1 MFYIVETNEQLS
13 ELFYMGYDKVFV
25 EPIYYNDNLH
35 PSLNHVS
42 LLYIKPLN
50 NDKGYIVCLDH
61 SEALSI
67 DKVSIDN
74 LLSSF
79 DELYVRDKK
88 SFIYHFPVCNVI
100 DVSFISPEYQDPIT
114 SAHTFFYQ
122 RHGEKLNINTV
133 IPLTKHY
140 EKCEYIF
147 DKVKEYCVA
156 PPNVKFH
163 NKLTSVFYAI
173 EQSGI
178 KINPDIFNKH
188 FELNNEDFSLYEN
201 TIYTQYNLYNITGRP
216 SNRFNGINFAAL
228 NKEDGC
234 RDAFIP
240 ENDYFLEIDITA
252 YHPTLAA
259 QLVNFNF
266 EDETPYQYFAREANV
281 EINEAKI
288 LMFKQLYGGVYK
300 EYQHIEFFQLIQKYI
315 DKLWDT
321 FQTDGFVECSTSGHK
336 FTKNIKDLN
345 PQKLF
350 NYTLQNLE
358 TSTNVLILWNIIRLL
373 RNKSTKVV
381 LYTYDSILLDY
392 KKDEDILEEI
402 NEVFTKFNLKTKM
415 TEGYTY
421 GSMSLKQ

>member
-1 MFYIVETNEQLS
+1 MFYIVETKEQLGD
-13 ELFYMGYDKVFV
+13 LFYIGYDNVFI
-25 EPIYYNDNLH
+25 EPIYYNDYLH
-35 PSLNHVS
+35 PVLNQVS

-67 DKVSIDN
+67 DKVSIN
-74 LLSSF
+74 TLLSSF
-79 DELYVRDKK
+79 NEIYVRDRK
-88 SFIYHFPVCNVI
+88 SFIYHFPVFNVI
-100 DVSFISPEYQDPIT
+100 DISFDTPEYQTPTIQT
-114 SAHTFFYQ
+114 HEFFYQ
-122 RHGEKLNINTV
+122 RYGDKLDINTV
-133 IPLTKHY
+133 IPITKHY

-228 NKEDGC
+228 NKDDGC

-300 EYQHIEFFQLIQKYI
+300 EYQYIEFFQLIQKYI

-402 NEVFTKFNLKTKM
+402 NEVFTKFNLKTK
-415 TEGYTY
+415 TTKGSTY
-421 GSMSLKQ
+421 GSMSLN